1 MKTAPITVTEIALL
15 GGVLVLGYAAY
26 RTYKAVSSVSVSGLL
41 SDAANAG
48 AVAVDVRVTQPN
60 SMLGTSQSWVA
71 DTVQKGQESGS
82 TTFIGSFFTG
92 LFK

>member
-15 GGVLVLGYAAY
+15 GGALVLGYAAY
-26 RTYKAVSSVSVSGLL
+26 RAYKAVSGTTVSGLL

-48 AVAVDVRVTQPN
+48 AVAVDVRTTQPN
-60 SMLGTSQSWVA
+60 SILGTSQSWVA
-71 DTVQKGQESGS
+71 DTVQKGQDAGS
-82 TTFIGSFFTG
+82 TTFVGSFFSG